1 MASRPHTKIKGTPPI
16 LEKTIKNHKRC
27 ITGKQ
32 CHKTTQNRKPGETSR
47 AVIEV
52 GKEMESDGERE
63 DGYGEEREKRLTMY
77 AMVEWRMILAT

>member
-27 ITGKQ
+27 ITGK
-32 CHKTTQNRKPGETSR
+32 PGETSR

-52 GKEMESDGERE
+52 GKEMESDRERE

-77 AMVEWRMILAT
+77 AVVEWRMILAT